1 MRTVRALLID
11 GLFSSRTWSRLLYQ
25 AIGMVIGLA
34 ATIVVITGL
43 ATGFG
48 LIILVVGLPLLWG
61 TMYVN
66 LLVARFDARLGRT
79 LMDPAIPQPG
89 SVPTLQQTSMLRSM
103 WSFAISGRAWRA
115 LVWHVERAMV
125 GTLVVSIVG
134 AIPMAAY
141 GLVVQSG
148 WGVLYDAAVWVR
160 VLAILAALAL
170 IALIP
175 YVVDGFSHLL
185 VTSSRTLLGESAR
198 EQLAA
203 ETERTTTA
211 EARVDLARDL
221 HDSVGHSVT
230 AAVLQASAAR
240 AKLATDPAFADQALA
255 AIEDQGRAAL
265 EELDRV
271 LATMRDEGAA
281 SRSTQDLRSIDE
293 LVATARTAGQPV
305 TLTQSGDG
313 GAVPTPISREGFRV
327 LQEAIT
333 NAMRHAVGAPT
344 TVSVAA
350 ETTRLAI
357 TVVNEHGED
366 VDPQRSSGGRGLA
379 GIAERV
385 RILGGT
391 VTSGPTPDGGFRVHA
406 ELPYDGVNG

>member
-11 GLFSSRTWSRLLYQ
+11 GLFSRRTWSRLLYL

-34 ATIVVITGL
+34 ATIAVFTGI

-61 TMYVN
+61 TMYFN

-79 LMDPAIPQPG
+79 LMDPSIPQPDT
-89 SVPTLQQTSMLRSM
+89 VPTLPQTSLFRSM
-103 WSFAISGRAWRA
+103 WRLAISGRAWRA
-115 LVWHVERAMV
+115 LVWHFERGIV
-125 GTLVVSIVG
+125 GTVVVTIIA
-134 AIPMAAY
+134 AIPMAVY

-148 WGVLYDAAVWVR
+148 WGVLYDAALWVR
-160 VLAILAALAL
+160 VLAVLAALSL
-170 IALIP
+170 LALIP
-175 YVVDGFSHLL
+175 YVVDGSSHLL
-185 VTSSRTLLGESAR
+185 VASSRSLLGESTR
-198 EQLAA
+198 ERLAA

-293 LVATARTAGQPV
+293 LVTTARTAGQPV
-305 TLTQSGDG
+305 TLTQSGDV
-313 GAVPTPISREGFRV
+313 GAVPASISREGYRV

-344 TVSVAA
+344 TVTVAA
-350 ETTRLAI
+350 ESTRLVI
-357 TVVNEHGED
+357 TVVNGPGED
-366 VDPQRSSGGRGLA
+366 VDPGRTSGGRGLA

-385 RILGGT
+385 RMLGGT
-391 VTSGPTPDGGFRVHA
+391 VTSGPASDGGFRVHA
-406 ELPYDGVNG
+406 ELPYDGANG

>member
-1 MRTVRALLID
+1 MSTVRALLID
-11 GLFSSRTWSRLLYQ
+11 GLFSRRTWSRLLYLT
-25 AIGMVIGLA
+25 IGMVIGLA
-34 ATIVVITGL
+34 ATVAVVIGL

-48 LIILVVGLPLLWG
+48 LIILVVGLPLIWG
-61 TMYVN
+61 TMYFN
-66 LLVARFDARLGRT
+66 LIAARFDARLGRT
-79 LMDPAIPQPG
+79 LMDPAIPEPG
-89 SVPTLQQTSMLRSM
+89 PVPTLQQSSMLRSM
-103 WSFAISGRAWRA
+103 WRLAISGRAWRA
-115 LVWHVERAMV
+115 LVWHFERGIV
-125 GTLVVSIVG
+125 GTVVVSLAA

-141 GLVVQSG
+141 GLLVQSG

-160 VLAILAALAL
+160 VLAVLAALSL

-175 YVVDGFSHLL
+175 YVVDAFSHLL
-185 VTSSRTLLGESAR
+185 VVSSRTLLGESTR
-198 EQLAA
+198 ERLVA

-281 SRSTQDLRSIDE
+281 SRSTQDLRSINE
-293 LVATARTAGQPV
+293 LVTTARTAGQPV
-305 TLTQSGDG
+305 TLTQSGDS
-313 GAVPTPISREGFRV
+313 AAAPTAISREGYRV

-344 TVSVAA
+344 TVAVAA
-350 ETTRLAI
+350 EPTRLVI

-366 VDPQRSSGGRGLA
+366 VDPERSSGGRGLA

-391 VTSGPTPDGGFRVHA
+391 LTSGPTADGGFRVHA
-406 ELPYDGVNG
+406 ELPYDGVNE

>member
-11 GLFSSRTWSRLLYQ
+11 GLFSRRTWSRLLYLV
-25 AIGMVIGLA
+25 IGMVIGLA
-34 ATIVVITGL
+34 ATIVVVTGL

-115 LVWHVERAMV
+115 LVWHVERAIV
-125 GTLVVSIVG
+125 GTVVVSIVA

-160 VLAILAALAL
+160 LLAILAALSL

-185 VTSSRTLLGESAR
+185 VTSSRTLFGESTR

-313 GAVPTPISREGFRV
+313 GAVPTPISREGYRV